1 VFRNLLVAAVL
12 AAALT
17 ACLPPPITDLAPGA
31 PFQPETLT
39 DDQADRYLLAGD
51 LDEATVSAPPT
62 NRGGNTR
69 IVWTVPWTPATST
82 NGVCATW
89 TSASADTVQQG
100 VVLRWN
106 GTTGVTVSKNV
117 YAGLYPVI
125 NVHTWDVSR
134 PVDQGRLTLLT
145 QTPLTGLGWPSAT
158 AVPLPWRVCASAT
171 AGIVRFKAWPTST
184 PEPDDSDPCCTGGA
198 PVAITEGRPGW
209 YAGHLRAGQ
218 HVTYTDLTTW
228 EN

>member
-12 AAALT
+12 AVALT
-17 ACLPPPITDLAPGA
+17 ACELPQVTDVEPAS

-39 DDQADRYLLAGD
+39 DQGSDRYQLAGD
-51 LDEATVSAPPT
+51 HDTVTVTAPGSNT
-62 NRGGNTR
+62 GGNTR
-69 IVWTVPWTPATST
+69 IVWTEAWRPASST
-82 NGVCATW
+82 HGACATW
-89 TSASADTVQQG
+89 TSATADTVQEG
-100 VVLRWN
+100 LALRWN
-106 GTTGVTVSKNV
+106 GTTGVTVTKNV

-134 PVDQGRLTLLT
+134 PVENGRLTLLT

-171 AGIVRFKAWPTST
+171 ASIVRFKAWPTST
-184 PEPDDSDPCCTGGA
+184 PEPADTDPCCTGGVTV
-198 PVAITEGRPGW
+198 PITDGRPGW
-209 YAGHLRAGQ
+209 YVGHLRPGE

-228 EN
+228 EP